1 MIVYCHFI
9 AAKVIKSLGY
19 CLHNYKNVEIQGK
32 SHYDKRTKAQK
43 ILLKSCLCPYVLLSQ
58 YLDLMSYW
66 RRRAIRSAT
75 PSVAF
80 LGMTVTHEGTAAGLG
95 SI

>member
-19 CLHNYKNVEIQGK
+19 CQHNYKNVEIQGK

-43 ILLKSCLCPYVLLSQ
+43 ILLKSCLCPYVLLS
-58 YLDLMSYW
+58 
-66 RRRAIRSAT
+66 
-75 PSVAF
+75 
-80 LGMTVTHEGTAAGLG
+80 
-95 SI
+95 